1 MDEGEAGNLSDRSDN
16 LEHGRSGSFVD
27 YDVDDADLND
37 PTLEAFPSG
46 RDDILNTVR
55 RIETGLGEDQS
66 AFEGAP
72 LSPVVSLQRR
82 GSNDILGDYFVV
94 SPIATSPVITRSQER
109 LRVPRSPHGSVSSM
123 SLQSIRETDEL
134 EALPGRDSL
143 RAFQLNAANLPPMN
157 WKIPDSDEDEGV
169 VLSLGDKGKNKGF
182 ADAKSPD
189 LVIPRA
195 AATSSSAAQPA
206 PETQAGFLPEF
217 SNQTAPLAALV
228 TDVHNSGGQNVR
240 PATPKSI
247 LQGSNRSSSPRI
259 VFQPAEEGR
268 EAPPQIIRTNAE
280 DVPSEPII
288 ADTPGAGASA
298 SAQLRKRTIAG
309 SRPGTPASIRST
321 HLAVDRQ
328 GWFKAFFRVFFDWIS
343 SFARKLCGGG
353 SDN

>member
-1 MDEGEAGNLSDRSDN
+1 MDEDEAGNLSDPNDN
-16 LEHGRSGSFVD
+16 PDHARSGSFVD
-27 YDVDDADLND
+27 YDLDDADLND

-66 AFEGAP
+66 AFECAA
-72 LSPVVSLQRR
+72 LSPVVGLQRR

-94 SPIATSPVITRSQER
+94 SPTATSPVVTRSQER
-109 LRVPRSPHGSVSSM
+109 LRVPRSPQGSVSSM
-123 SLQSIRETDEL
+123 SLQSIRETDESD
-134 EALPGRDSL
+134 ALPERDSL
-143 RAFQLNAANLPPMN
+143 RAFQLNAANLPPMT

-189 LVIPRA
+189 LVIIPRA
-195 AATSSSAAQPA
+195 AAASSSSAAQPA
-206 PETQAGFLPEF
+206 PETHAGFLPEF
-217 SNQTAPLAALV
+217 SNQTAPLATLV
-228 TDVHNSGGQNVR
+228 TDVHKSGGQNER
-240 PATPKSI
+240 PATPKTI

-268 EAPPQIIRTNAE
+268 EAPSQISRTNAE
-280 DVPSEPII
+280 DVPSEPITT
-288 ADTPGAGASA
+288 DTPGASA
-298 SAQLRKRTIAG
+298 NAQLRKRTIAG

-353 SDN
+353 SDS